1 VEEYV
6 DELTDADEVNEVLDG
21 ETALKDGA
29 VGDALAVDAAKIFV
43 GYILGQWEESARWG
57 ARF

>member
-6 DELTDADEVNEVLDG
+6 DELTDADEVNEEVLDG

-29 VGDALAVDAAKIFV
+29 VGDALAVDAAKMFV
-43 GYILGQWEESARWG
+43 GYILGQ
-57 ARF
+57 